1 MPMTPAYMAL
11 SAVYLVV
18 SLALV
23 IIILSQKKKSAGL
36 GGAMGG
42 MGASSSPQTYWD
54 KNKGRSLEGTLHRY
68 TKVLGAIFIILSL
81 VLTLV

>member
-1 MPMTPAYMAL
+1 MEMTFAYMAL
-11 SAVYLVV
+11 SGVYLLV
-18 SLALV
+18 SVALV

-42 MGASSSPQTYWD
+42 MGSSAAPQTYWD

-81 VLTLV
+81 ILTIV